1 MRRFIFILVLI
12 LAGELIFGLPFNIPR
27 FFRPTFLQAFG
38 LSNTE
43 LGDIFAVYG
52 VTAMLSYFPGGVL
65 TDRFP
70 ARNLMVASL
79 FATAAGGVY
88 MATYPGFLQLS
99 ILYGFWGVTTVFLF
113 WAALISAT
121 RSWGGDSS
129 QGKAFGILDGGRGAV
144 AASFAVLAVLVFGWF
159 LPDNIDQ
166 LSNADRRDAF
176 RSVILL
182 YAGATAVC
190 GVLIWLLL
198 PGLAPAPQT
207 RRYHPLAGMLDVLRQ
222 PISWAMAAI
231 IICAYCGYKGLDNY
245 SLYAAQ
251 VLGMNEVDAASF
263 TAYSSFLRPLGAV
276 TAGIIADRFSASRTI
291 GVSFLV
297 LVLAYGLLWASVP
310 ENGGVNL
317 IYVNL
322 LVSYF
327 AVFALRGVY
336 FALLE
341 ETHTPQHLCG
351 TTIGMISFVG
361 YTPDIFFAPITGRIL
376 DASPGLQGH
385 QHYFMFLSATA
396 ALGVIAVVWLLWLN
410 RRTAI
415 PAAET
420 HAPTSRN

>member
-1 MRRFIFILVLI
+1 MRRFLFILILI

-27 FFRPTFLQAFG
+27 FFRPTYLEAFG
-38 LSNTE
+38 FSNTE
-43 LGDIFAVYG
+43 LGDIFAAYG
-52 VTAMLSYFPGGVL
+52 VMAMLSYFPGGVL
-65 TDRFP
+65 ADRFP
-70 ARNLMVASL
+70 ARNLMVVSL
-79 FATAAGGVY
+79 FATAAGGLY
-88 MATYPGFLQLS
+88 MATYPGFLQMS

-121 RSWGGDSS
+121 RTWGGHGS

-144 AASFAVLAVLVFGWF
+144 AAAFAVLAVVVFGWF
-159 LPDNIDQ
+159 LPDGVDQ
-166 LSNADRRDAF
+166 LSNADRRAAF

-182 YAGATAVC
+182 YSAATAVC

-198 PGLAPAPQT
+198 PKLEPAPDAHK
-207 RRYHPLAGMLDVLRQ
+207 YNPGAGMLEVLRQ
-222 PISWAMAAI
+222 PVSWAMAAI

-245 SLYAAQ
+245 SLYAAE
-251 VLGMNEVDAASF
+251 VLGMDEVDAANF
-263 TAYSSFLRPLGAV
+263 TAWSSFLRPLGAIS
-276 TAGIIADRFSASRTI
+276 AGIIADRFSAGKTI

-297 LVLAYGLLWASVP
+297 LLLAYGMLSVSVP
-310 ENGGVNL
+310 ETNGTNL
-317 IYVNL
+317 IYANL

-341 ETHTPQHLCG
+341 ETHTPRYLTG

-376 DASPGLQGH
+376 DASPGLAGH

-396 ALGVIAVVWLLWLN
+396 ALGLLAVCWLLWLN
-410 RRTAI
+410 QRQSNTA
-415 PAAET
+415 PQPGAVT
-420 HAPTSRN
+420 